1 LLATAPRIAFT
12 ITGRGIFL
20 ATPMRPVNVCDY
32 VREGPRVLDIE
43 KVVRDFLSSNQSGSL
58 ADLDL
63 SKLANLCVAAVQVFL
78 VNHQDAGMVTVVRE
92 AELFQVVL
100 ASYDSEARISTVR
113 NFAVTVSDSLVVQ
126 STSPRMFVARPETP
140 SDYWAFGE
148 TEYTNQYVIGGI
160 GQQFLGSVIP
170 FLLVE
175 RPVRDISRDTAA
187 QVAIDLIEATSK
199 TTALVQAPSGIGGPV
214 DVAVIDERP
223 SVTKLQW
230 KASREP

>member
-1 LLATAPRIAFT
+1 
-12 ITGRGIFL
+12 
-20 ATPMRPVNVCDY
+20 MRPVNVCDY